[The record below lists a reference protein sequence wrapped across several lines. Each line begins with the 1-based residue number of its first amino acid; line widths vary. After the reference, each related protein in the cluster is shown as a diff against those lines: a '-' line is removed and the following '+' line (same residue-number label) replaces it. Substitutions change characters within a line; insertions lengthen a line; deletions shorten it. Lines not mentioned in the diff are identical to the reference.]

1 MVQYYIIRF
10 VWLPFPTQHHTT
22 HSLPTAKEFNVC
34 SCCMLLPVSDV
45 GDFLCEL
52 VLWQE
57 TFYWF
62 IFCYMKLLSNLD
74 YNFDVN
80 WLDTYHAAIRI
91 QHICFHDINLGTRQ
105 MSHLVSRN
113 KTRADKIIIYTVYM
127 YLYFQMQNDRK
138 HPWRYQV

>member
-1 MVQYYIIRF
+1 MKLGPGFQESEKFNSLARFKRIYSINIYSINGPVQYYNISF
-10 VWLPFPTQHHTT
+10 VWLCFPTQHHTT

-57 TFYWF
+57 TFYLL

-80 WLDTYHAAIRI
+80 WLDTYHAAITI
-91 QHICFHDINLGTRQ
+91 QHLCFHHIN
-105 MSHLVSRN
+105 N
-113 KTRADKIIIYTVYM
+113 K
-127 YLYFQMQNDRK
+127 
-138 HPWRYQV
+138 